1 MKNNQDSK
9 IKKLLGDILPMTIAE
24 IATVGLVCL
33 VALLLDLI
41 GVATFNFRIP
51 LGAVLGAAVILIN
64 YIFLIISVDKAI
76 ANYLALVN
84 GKEMDE
90 EEAQRFAQENAMPVQ
105 NAIKVSFIIRTVSML
120 AALIV
125 AFILDWFNPI
135 ATAIP
140 LLAFRPL
147 LTLIEMIKGKVT
159 HEEK

>member
-1 MKNNQDSK
+1 MMNKDSK
-9 IKKLLGDILPMTIAE
+9 IKKLLGDILPMVIAE
-24 IATVGLVCL
+24 IAVGGLICL
-33 VALLLDLI
+33 GALLLDLI
-41 GVATFNFRIP
+41 GVSSFNYMIP
-51 LGAVLGAAVILIN
+51 LGALLGVVVILLN
-64 YIFLIISVDKAI
+64 YVFLILSVDKAI
-76 ANYLALVN
+76 ADYLKLVD

-90 EEAQRFAQENAMPVQ
+90 EEAERFAQEHAMPVQ
-105 NAIKVSFIIRTVSML
+105 NAIKISFIARTVSML

>member
-1 MKNNQDSK
+1 MKTDQTSK
-9 IKKLLGDILPMTIAE
+9 TKKLLGDILPMTIAE
-24 IATVGLVCL
+24 IAVGGLTCL
-33 VALLLDLI
+33 VALLLDVL
-41 GVATFNFRIP
+41 GVVSFSYRIP
-51 LGAVLGAAVILIN
+51 LGSLLGILVILLN
-64 YIFLIISVDKAI
+64 YVFLILSVDKAI
-76 ANYLALVN
+76 ADYLKLVD

-90 EEAQRFAQENAMPVQ
+90 EEAERFAQEHAMPVQ
-105 NAIKVSFIIRTVSML
+105 NAIKISFIARTVSML

-147 LTLIEMIKGKVT
+147 LTLIEIIKGKVT

>member
-1 MKNNQDSK
+1 MLDKMN
-9 IKKLLGDILPMTIAE
+9 KKQNIGTDILTLA
-24 IATVGLVCL
+24 VGEVAVVILVIL
-33 VALLLDLI
+33 GGLALDMGGI
-41 GVATFNFRIP
+41 YTFDFKII
-51 LGAVLGAAVILIN
+51 LGAILGAIVT
-64 YIFLIISVDKAI
+64 I
-76 ANYLALVN
+76 ANYVVLTISLDRALKSYLELR
-84 GKEMDE
+84 GDREMDE
-90 EEAQRFAQENAMPVQ
+90 EEAERFAQEHAMPVQ
-105 NAIKVSFIIRTVSML
+105 NAIKISFIARTVSML